1 MLVWD
6 PLKLAASDA
15 SYSGLH
21 NGLSRVSFGP
31 QGAEIWGAQHGNC
44 PFSRRKS
51 TAPDDDLWLRKNPR
65 NRGWGYL
72 GTYMG
77 R

>member
-1 MLVWD
+1 MMVWD
-6 PLKLAASDA
+6 PTKLAASDA
-15 SYSGLH
+15 ACSGLH
-21 NGLSRVSFGP
+21 NGLSRVSFGS

-44 PFSRRKS
+44 PFSGRKS
-51 TAPDDDLWLRKNPR
+51 TTPDDDLWLRENPR